1 MAQLKSVLEKLPLD
15 TDILLSSF
23 QLSKFTGNVPL
34 NHWLSCTGELNNL
47 QNELLEV
54 VFQKSINRMGGW
66 NEEELKMKLISFIF
80 LIADFEED
88 GKIATFYE
96 RSMSATFGNHRLS
109 VKCDCLIARPLGF
122 NTPKTPYFFLQ
133 EFKRGKGDSYDPEGQ
148 MLAAML
154 IAQHKNSDDKPIYG
168 AWLTGGIWFFT
179 LLDGKNYYMSSAYD
193 AAKKSDLL
201 QIIFILRKLK
211 DLILNR

>member
-1 MAQLKSVLEKLPLD
+1 MAKSVSILKKLPLN

-23 QLSKFTGNVPL
+23 QLSKISDNEPL
-34 NHWLSCTGELNNL
+34 NHWLSCTGELDSL
-47 QNELLEV
+47 QKQLLEI
-54 VFQKSINRMGGW
+54 VFQKSINHISGW

-96 RSMSATFGNHRLS
+96 RSMSATFDNHRLS

-168 AWLTGGIWFFT
+168 AWLTSGIWFFT

-193 AAKKSDLL
+193 AAKKSDCSKSFLSSANS
-201 QIIFILRKLK
+201 KS
-211 DLILNR
+211 

>member
-1 MAQLKSVLEKLPLD
+1 MAKSASILERLPLD
-15 TDILLSSF
+15 TDILLSAF
-23 QLSKFTGNVPL
+23 QLTKLTGNALL

-47 QNELLEV
+47 QKELLEV

-96 RSMSATFGNHRLS
+96 RSMSAIIDNQRLS

-154 IAQHKNSDDKPIYG
+154 IAQYKNADNKPIYG

-179 LLDGKNYYMSSAYD
+179 ILDGKNYYMSNAHD
-193 AAKKSDLL
+193 ATQKAELL

-211 DLILNR
+211 ELILNR

>member
-1 MAQLKSVLEKLPLD
+1 MAKVPSSLEKLQLD
-15 TDILLSSF
+15 TDILLSTF
-23 QLSKFTGNVPL
+23 QLSKFTGSTAL
-34 NHWLSCTGELNNL
+34 DHWLSCTGELTNL
-47 QNELLEV
+47 QKELLEV
-54 VFQKSINRMGGW
+54 VFKKSINRMGGW

-96 RSMSATFGNHRLS
+96 RSMAATIENHRLS

-154 IAQHKNSDDKPIYG
+154 IAQFKNADNKPIYG
-168 AWLTGGIWFFT
+168 AWLTGGIWYFT
-179 LLDGKNYYMSSAYD
+179 LLEGQNYYMSKSYD
-193 AAKKSDLL
+193 ATQKAELL

-211 DLILNR
+211 ELIINR